1 MGNGKAKT
9 RLIFNRCAVGPRRDI
24 VQTGIVDVGHKQR
37 MLRALADVQDRR
49 NLPVS
54 HFLRRCHFT
63 CFPLH
68 RLTNRQSRACA
79 GLRQVF
85 TQHQNRI
92 IGFNFAQRR
101 GMDTAF
107 TQHFQYQL
115 QTFLLALSDTG
126 VEVFR
131 PHQLTQREVAF
142 DAGARGTDTDHFL
155 RLTQNIC
162 RTLHRLFSVQGDEV
176 VATALNR
183 LTRTVFQ
190 VHIAIAETTA
200 VAQEVMVYGT
210 VVTVFDTTQFAVALT
225 RAGVTAQRTL
235 LADAWRKLHVP
246 LTVVTLGVGFIRE
259 YAGRA
264 DFYQVTGEFA
274 LKRTVFRTTEVDV
287 VMCAIHAQILT
298 VCVIFVVTHAAVAG
312 DAAVHFVRDERP
324 QILITVGTLGKA
336 IATEAV
342 TGHHGHILKVAVTAL
357 FTDRAVVRVVG
368 HQPFHNA
375 FTELFGFFV
384 INRNKGAFG
393 GWRHTGHHQATTR
406 VFRVL
411 ILLHRTLAASTD
423 AAQRR
428 MPAKVRNIEAKRQ
441 TSFQQVVSPVDFVFF
456 AVYMNR
462 SH

>member
-1 MGNGKAKT
+1 
-9 RLIFNRCAVGPRRDI
+9 
-24 VQTGIVDVGHKQR
+24 
-37 MLRALADVQDRR
+37 
-49 NLPVS
+49 
-54 HFLRRCHFT
+54 
-63 CFPLH
+63 
-68 RLTNRQSRACA
+68 
-79 GLRQVF
+79 
-85 TQHQNRI
+85 
-92 IGFNFAQRR
+92 
-101 GMDTAF
+101 
-107 TQHFQYQL
+107 
-115 QTFLLALSDTG
+115 
-126 VEVFR
+126 
-131 PHQLTQREVAF
+131 
-142 DAGARGTDTDHFL
+142 
-155 RLTQNIC
+155 
-162 RTLHRLFSVQGDEV
+162 
-176 VATALNR
+176 
-183 LTRTVFQ
+183 
-190 VHIAIAETTA
+190 
-200 VAQEVMVYGT
+200 MVNGT
-210 VVTVFDTTQFAVALT
+210 VVAVFDTTQFAVALT
-225 RAGVTAQRTL
+225 RAGVAAERTL

-259 YAGRA
+259 DAGRA

-274 LKRTVFRTTEVDV
+274 FQYAVFWTTEVDV

-298 VCVIFVVTHAAVAG
+298 VCIVFVVTHAAVAG

-342 TGHHGHILKVAVTAL
+342 TGHHGHILKVAVSAL
-357 FTDRAVVRVVG
+357 FTDRTVVRVVG
-368 HQPFHNA
+368 HQPLHNA
-375 FTELFGFFV
+375 FAELFRFFV

-441 TSFQQVVSPVDFVFF
+441 TSFQQVVRPVDFVFF

>member
-1 MGNGKAKT
+1 MGNGKAEA
-9 RLIFNRCAVGPRRDI
+9 RLIFNRRAVSPRGDI
-24 VQTGIVDVGHKQR
+24 VQTGVVDVRHKQR
-37 MLRALADVQDRR
+37 MLRALANVEDRR

-68 RLTNRQSRACA
+68 RLANRQSRACA
-79 GLRQVF
+79 RLRQVF
-85 TQHQNRI
+85 TQHQDRI
-92 IGFNFAQRR
+92 IRFDFAQRR
-101 GMDTAF
+101 GMNTAF

-126 VEVFR
+126 IEVFR
-131 PHQLTQREVAF
+131 SNQLAQRKVAF
-142 DAGARGTDTDHFL
+142 DAGTRGADTDHFL
-155 RLTQNIC
+155 RLAQNIC
-162 RTLHRLFSVQGDEV
+162 RALHRLLGVKGDQI
-176 VATALNR
+176 VAAALYR

-190 VHIAIAETTA
+190 VHVAIAETTA
-200 VAQEVMVYGT
+200 VAEEVVVNGT
-210 VVTVFDTTQFAVALT
+210 VVTVFDTTQLAVTLT
-225 RAGVTAQRTL
+225 RAGVTAEGTL

-246 LTVVTLGVGFIRE
+246 FTVVTLGVGFIGE
-259 YAGRA
+259 YACRA

-274 LKRTVFRTTEVDV
+274 FQHAVFRTTEVDV
-287 VMCAIHAQILT
+287 IVRAIHAQILT

-324 QILITVGTLGKA
+324 QVLVTVGTLGKA

-342 TGHHGHILKVAVTAL
+342 AGHHGHILKVAVTAL
-357 FTDRAVVRVVG
+357 FTDRTVVRVVG

-375 FTELFGFFV
+375 FAELFSFFV
-384 INRNKGAFG
+384 INRNKSAFG

-423 AAQRR
+423 A
-428 MPAKVRNIEAKRQ
+428 P
-441 TSFQQVVSPVDFVFF
+441 
-456 AVYMNR
+456 
-462 SH
+462 

>member
-1 MGNGKAKT
+1 
-9 RLIFNRCAVGPRRDI
+9 
-24 VQTGIVDVGHKQR
+24 
-37 MLRALADVQDRR
+37 
-49 NLPVS
+49 
-54 HFLRRCHFT
+54 
-63 CFPLH
+63 
-68 RLTNRQSRACA
+68 
-79 GLRQVF
+79 
-85 TQHQNRI
+85 
-92 IGFNFAQRR
+92 
-101 GMDTAF
+101 
-107 TQHFQYQL
+107 
-115 QTFLLALSDTG
+115 
-126 VEVFR
+126 
-131 PHQLTQREVAF
+131 
-142 DAGARGTDTDHFL
+142 
-155 RLTQNIC
+155 
-162 RTLHRLFSVQGDEV
+162 
-176 VATALNR
+176 
-183 LTRTVFQ
+183 
-190 VHIAIAETTA
+190 
-200 VAQEVMVYGT
+200 MVYGT

-225 RAGVTAQRTL
+225 RAGVTAERTL

-259 YAGRA
+259 DAGRA

-274 LKRTVFRTTEVDV
+274 FQHAVFRTAEVDV

-298 VCVIFVVTHAAVAG
+298 VCIVFVVTHAAVAG
-312 DAAVHFVRDERP
+312 NAAVHFVRDERP
-324 QILITVGTLGKA
+324 QVLVTVSTLGKA

-441 TSFQQVVSPVDFVFF
+441 TSFQQVVRPVDFVFF